1 MLINNQD
8 HQIRKKQGIENM
20 LHIDLRGSQSTTQQ
34 RTTTTKENP
43 NTWRCICQVLI
54 LKILES
60 WKIQFTNTL
69 LIALL

>member
-1 MLINNQD
+1 
-8 HQIRKKQGIENM
+8 M
-20 LHIDLRGSQSTTQQ
+20 LHIDLRTSQSTAPTPEKPKILQIYGYVSIKML
-34 RTTTTKENP
+34 T
-43 NTWRCICQVLI
+43 